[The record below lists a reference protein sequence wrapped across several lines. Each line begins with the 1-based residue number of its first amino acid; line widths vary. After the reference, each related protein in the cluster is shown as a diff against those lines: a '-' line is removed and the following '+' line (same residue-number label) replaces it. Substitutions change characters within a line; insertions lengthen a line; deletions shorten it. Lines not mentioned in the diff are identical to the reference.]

1 MTDDNITPEFRKRLR
16 QAASNHYRRNNISP
30 YIVFDWLH
38 AAFAQLKVR
47 QYDGSSNLYLQL
59 LAIAWEHGTLTKQ
72 GLPKITLRL
81 KPLYQSAGV
90 PRSTFQRWL
99 QKLELYGLIKR
110 QRFVGDRMNG
120 NRTKIIVWA
129 PKKVI
134 EFLKEADHEREKP
147 KFGTPIWSL
156 TNGTPGY
163 LTTTTEDKD
172 SSCDRSSR
180 DNNNGVPTLRLQ
192 KNRLRAK
199 EAAQRKSDGS
209 DRQRQSK
216 KPTTKYSQA
225 GLIAWYRAQ
234 IRKHHGH
241 NPTVRLQALRTRK
254 WDRKKWKLVY
264 SVLTTVIKDWDDFV
278 HDQQKPMKSP
288 PAYPP
293 LEWISSWWNAFYGWH
308 KTHEDTSTKGRKK
321 KLPTSGRILLK

>member
-1 MTDDNITPEFRKRLR
+1 MTDDNVTPEFRKRLR
-16 QAASNHYRRNNISP
+16 QAASNHYRRNSITP

-72 GLPKITLRL
+72 GLPKITLQL
-81 KPLYQSAGV
+81 KPLYRSAGV

-110 QRFVGDRMNG
+110 EPIIGDRING
-120 NRTKIIVWA
+120 NRTKIIIWA
-129 PKKVI
+129 PKKVL

-147 KFGTPIWSL
+147 KFGTPIWGL
-156 TNGTPGY
+156 NNETPGY

-172 SSCDRSSR
+172 SSCDRSR
-180 DNNNGVPTLRLQ
+180 DSNRSGVSTLRLQ
-192 KNRLRAK
+192 KQRLREK
-199 EAAQRKSDGS
+199 EEARRKSDGS

-225 GLIAWYRAQ
+225 GLIAWYRTQ

-241 NPTVRLQALRTRK
+241 NPTVNRQALRTRK

-264 SVLTTVIKDWDDFV
+264 EVLGTVIPQWDDFI
-278 HDQQKPMKSP
+278 QAQGTMIKAP
-288 PAYPP
+288 PAYLP
-293 LEWISSWWNAFYGWH
+293 LTWINSWWNAFSGWH
-308 KTHEDTSTKGRKK
+308 KKHGDMTTKKR
-321 KLPTSGRILLK
+321 KLPTSGRIVLK